1 MTAKCE
7 NASTTTT
14 TNTGREIIFDALT
27 HVDASVDVGLGLT
40 AEAEVDVADV
50 AFKDA
55 APYSLLR
62 TSYALPTACL
72 SFDEGAKRYGA
83 ATASPSPSPSATST
97 ATKGHDGG
105 KSGGAV
111 GVVNPFGAQGEG
123 LRGMMLVSGL
133 MVVGSVFLMLL

>member
-7 NASTTTT
+7 NASTTNTT
-14 TNTGREIIFDALT
+14 TNTGKEIIFDALT

-83 ATASPSPSPSATST
+83 ATASPSPSATST

-111 GVVNPFGAQGEG
+111 GVVNPFGAQSEG
-123 LRGMMLVSGL
+123 LRGMMVVSGL